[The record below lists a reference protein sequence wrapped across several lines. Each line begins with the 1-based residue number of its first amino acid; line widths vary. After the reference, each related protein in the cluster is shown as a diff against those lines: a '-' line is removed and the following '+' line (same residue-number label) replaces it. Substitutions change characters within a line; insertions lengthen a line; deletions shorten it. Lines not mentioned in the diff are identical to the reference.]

1 MKKKKKRKGGVV
13 FLEPPGKRAKLTKPS
28 AAVKKRAAKI
38 VRALK
43 KAYPDARCSLDYSN
57 PLELLVATMLSAQC
71 TDVRVNIVTKG
82 LFEQC
87 RSAVDYANIP
97 QDVLEE
103 AIRSTGFF
111 RNKAKSIRGAAVTI
125 CEDFGGEVP
134 DTMEGLLSLPGVAR
148 KTANVVLGSAFG
160 RDEGIVVDTH
170 VMRLARRLGLTRRK
184 NNQGD
189 RIERDLL
196 ALLPRS
202 GWTLFSHLLISH
214 GREVCTAR
222 KPNCDGCVIKGLC
235 PSAFKV

>member
-1 MKKKKKRKGGVV
+1 MPRESQADRKRRT
-13 FLEPPGKRAKLTKPS
+13 GKII
-28 AAVKKRAAKI
+28 AALRKR
-38 VRALK
+38 
-43 KAYPDARCSLDYSN
+43 YPDAHCALDHSN

-87 RSAVDYANIP
+87 RSAVDYADIP
-97 QDVLEE
+97 QDVLEDT
-103 AIRSTGFF
+103 IRSTGFF
-111 RNKAKSIRGAAVTI
+111 RNKAKSIRGAAVAI
-125 CEDFGGEVP
+125 CEDFGGKVP

-160 RDEGIVVDTH
+160 RSEGIVVDTH
-170 VMRLARRLGLTRRK
+170 VTRLARRLGLTGRK

-202 GWTLFSHLLISH
+202 GWTLFSHLLIFH
-214 GREVCTAR
+214 GRRVCSAR
-222 KPNCDGCVIKGLC
+222 KPDCDGCVIKGLC

>member
-1 MKKKKKRKGGVV
+1 MPRESNADKKKRTA
-13 FLEPPGKRAKLTKPS
+13 R
-28 AAVKKRAAKI
+28 I

-43 KAYPDARCSLDYSN
+43 KCYPDAKCALNYSN

-71 TDVRVNIVTKG
+71 TDVRVNIVTPR

-103 AIRSTGFF
+103 TIRSTGFF
-111 RNKAKSIRGAAVTI
+111 RNKAKSIRGAAVAI
-125 CEDFGGEVP
+125 CEDFGRKVP

-160 RDEGIVVDTH
+160 RNEGIVVDTH

-184 NNQGD
+184 NNQAD

-202 GWTLFSHLLISH
+202 GWTQFSHLLIFH
-214 GREVCTAR
+214 GRRVCTAR
-222 KPNCDGCVIKGLC
+222 KPDCDGCVIKGLC